1 VAQQSIVTDRHGYK
15 TKCSSQDGFLAGL
28 HKHSILIVMAHTAL
42 KTLTLLAAAGAV
54 LAQLPASV
62 QDQKN
67 ITLEDGRTVRFK
79 ESNLCETTEGVKSYA
94 GYVDI
99 ADDKH
104 IFFWFFESR
113 RDPANDPITLWL
125 NGGPGKTTYT
135 LDEESMLIDLSQ
147 RCRLNGWAF

>member
-1 VAQQSIVTDRHGYK
+1 
-15 TKCSSQDGFLAGL
+15 
-28 HKHSILIVMAHTAL
+28 MAHTAL
-42 KTLTLLAAAGAV
+42 KTLILLSTAVAV

-62 QDQKN
+62 QDQN
-67 ITLEDGRTVRFK
+67 SITLDDGRTVRFK

-113 RDPANDPITLWL
+113 NDPTNDPITLWL

-135 LDEESMLIDLSQ
+135 LDEESQ
-147 RCRLNGWAF
+147 C